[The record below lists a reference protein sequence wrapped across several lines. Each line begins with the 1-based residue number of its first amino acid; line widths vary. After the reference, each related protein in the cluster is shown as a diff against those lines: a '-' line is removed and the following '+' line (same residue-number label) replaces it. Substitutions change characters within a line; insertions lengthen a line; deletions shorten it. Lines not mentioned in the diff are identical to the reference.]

1 VWRKYFK
8 KEARLRAVAYVSIL
22 VVPFLILFFHP
33 KNYRAAGLL
42 DPVIRPVGL
51 LEVPAFELKKLFF
64 YRETYDEYVRIK
76 NQNDVLKVKLTAM
89 KENVLAQERYDKIQN
104 FRNSQSYSSIMANV
118 VGRDPSSWNASLIID
133 KGHAEGIEAGQPVVS
148 SLGVVGRIFEVGKN
162 TSKVVLLSDPTFSV
176 AAVDE
181 RSRENGLLTGT
192 LQGGLRLQYLTD
204 NADVKVGDTLV
215 TSRLSTAFP
224 QGILIG
230 QITDVQA
237 SVNSHTVECLVD
249 PAVDLSELEE
259 VIVIKNGRD

>member
-1 VWRKYFK
+1 MWRKYFK
-8 KEARLRAVAYVSIL
+8 KAAYTSIL

-33 KNYRAAGLL
+33 KNYKAAGLL
-42 DPVIRPVGL
+42 DAVVRPVGVL
-51 LEVPAFELKKLFF
+51 QAPAFELKKIFF
-64 YRETYDEYVRIK
+64 YRETYDEYVRLK
-76 NQNDVLKVKLTAM
+76 KQNEVLKVRLIAIR
-89 KENVLAQERYDKIQN
+89 ENAQAQERYERVQD
-104 FRNSQSYSSIMANV
+104 FRNNQNYASVVANV
-118 VGRDPSSWNASLIID
+118 IGRDPSNWNASLIIN
-133 KGHAEGIEAGQPVVS
+133 KGHDEGVVVGQPVVS
-148 SLGVVGRIFEVGKN
+148 LLGVVGRIFEVGKN
-162 TSKVVLLSDPTFSV
+162 TSKVILLSDPTFSV

-192 LQGGLRLQYLTD
+192 LQGVLHFQYLTD
-204 NADVKVGDTLV
+204 NADVKVGDSLV

-259 VIVIKNGRD
+259 VIIIKR

>member
-8 KEARLRAVAYVSIL
+8 KVAYVSIL
-22 VVPFLILFFHP
+22 VVPFLVLFFHP

-42 DPVIRPVGL
+42 DTVVRPVGL
-51 LEVPAFELKKLFF
+51 LQAPAFELKKLFF
-64 YRETYDEYVRIK
+64 YRETYDEYVRFK
-76 NQNDVLKVKLTAM
+76 KQNELLKARLVAIR
-89 KENVLAQERYDKIQN
+89 EEGLAQERYEKIQN
-104 FRNSQSYSSIMANV
+104 FRNNQSYASIVANV
-118 VGRDPSSWNASLIID
+118 IGRDPSNWNASLIIN
-133 KGHAEGIEAGQPVVS
+133 KGHTEGIEAGQPVVNP
-148 SLGVVGRIFEVGKN
+148 LGVVGRIFEVGRN
-162 TSKVVLLSDPTFSV
+162 TSKVILVSDPTFAV

-192 LQGGLRLQYLTD
+192 LQGVLRLQYLTD

-224 QGILIG
+224 EGVLIG

-259 VIVIKNGRD
+259 VIVIKR